1 MSNFGFTKK
10 TGGGDFLPR
19 VQYDA
24 RSGIFSRIDRVD
36 TGGGFV
42 SEGKDYKLGEFKAL
56 MDLENLEVGWI
67 NFMTG
72 GAPDF
77 CMKPLDP
84 NNPILPDQPTNN
96 HKQGLRVMLKLAKE
110 AAGSQPA
117 IRELSSTAQ
126 VFLDGMDELY
136 DAYKEGKKGEN
147 VDKLPIVQ
155 HVDTTKVTSGS
166 GARQTSNYMPRFQ
179 IVGWALRGDLVF
191 EPKGGATIRPATAQ
205 TMSSVNAPPATG
217 SQRVAPPQ
225 AATAEADFG

>member
-10 TGGGDFLPR
+10 TGGGDFLPI
-19 VQYDA
+19 VKYDA
-24 RSGIFSRIDRVD
+24 RSGIFSRVDRIDV
-36 TGGGFV
+36 GGQFV
-42 SEGKDYKLGEFKAL
+42 SEGKDYRLGEFKAL

-77 CMKPLDP
+77 CMAPLDP
-84 NNPILPDQPTNN
+84 NNPALPDQPTEK

-110 AAGSQPA
+110 AAGGQPA
-117 IRELSSTAQ
+117 IRELASTAQ

-147 VDKLPIVQ
+147 IDKLPIVQ
-155 HVDTTKVTSGS
+155 HVDTTKITSGT

-191 EPKGGATIRPATAQ
+191 EPKGGAQIKPKSAAF
-205 TMSSVNAPPATG
+205 PPATG
-217 SQRVAPPQ
+217 AQRVAPPAQ
-225 AATAEADFG
+225 SPELASADDFG